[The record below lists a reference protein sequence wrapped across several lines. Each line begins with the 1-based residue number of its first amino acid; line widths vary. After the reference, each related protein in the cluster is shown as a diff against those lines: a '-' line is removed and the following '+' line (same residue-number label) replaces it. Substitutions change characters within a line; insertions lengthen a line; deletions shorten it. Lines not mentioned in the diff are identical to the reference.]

1 MKKRGMMLF
10 VVLGLVPFL
19 MAFRF
24 GGEISYQDPTR
35 FQVDSDGYALMQD
48 VAAGDVDGDGDQD
61 LIILYRS
68 SVAGVPKQARNEVRL
83 YLNKNAELGG
93 PPPTA
98 LGGTP
103 SGTVQAINT
112 LFPSLEVND
121 VANSYNTYYT
131 IYQDGWSG
139 TQGTDPSFGR
149 TSGTR
154 VTGWDSTYDF
164 RSYFTN
170 LAVAYKTVSGKQ
182 VVDYILVSREYGSV
196 TTSYYSSW
204 GYNPRQYAG
213 RIIHLKNPYTGA
225 NPNDVK
231 GPWLN
236 RAGTATHPGNL
247 NYFDVN
253 TADSENNAD
262 AVVPHVDTA
271 PLFPQFYNDDYT
283 WKVPYSSDDV
293 VRGTFNSIE
302 LADIDGDGDYDLYAA
317 PLVYV
322 NATQSGD
329 NNRGS
334 VAAQIYR
341 YRNDGT
347 NNFNNAYNDSSPSS
361 NFLWSDGSTNPIGAQ
376 FGQFRLVDIDKDG
389 RADLLGA
396 QGGGSSYP
404 LSWIQ
409 GTSAGSF
416 ANTKCKNSL
425 LNSAGTLTDINAGNL
440 RAPTSSGDNNHGY
453 PDLILTRAADAQIEI
468 SMYSDDKHNATPAWG
483 KYADFQ
489 AIYTAPVSLTGDNA
503 KTWWWNIKF
512 GRVITADVDNCGENE
527 IIVTVR
533 GRTAQY
539 WIFKKNTIRYLTM
552 NSNELQ

>member
-1 MKKRGMMLF
+1 MKQRGMML
-10 VVLGLVPFL
+10 VVLLGLIPFL

-24 GGEISYQDPTR
+24 GGEISYQDSTK
-35 FQVDSDGYALMQD
+35 FLVNSNGYALIQD
-48 VAAGDVDGDGDQD
+48 IAAGDVDGDGDQD
-61 LIILYRS
+61 LIVLYRLS
-68 SVAGVPKQARNEVRL
+68 TATERRNEVKL

-112 LFPSLEVND
+112 LFPSLYLND
-121 VANSYNTYYT
+121 DTTANPYNTYYT

-149 TSGTR
+149 TSGAR
-154 VTGWDSTYDF
+154 VNGFDSTYDF

-196 TTSYYSSW
+196 TTSYYSNW
-204 GYNPRQYAG
+204 TGYTPRQYAG

-236 RAGTATHPGNL
+236 RAGTATHTGNAM
-247 NYFDVN
+247 NFDA
-253 TADSENNAD
+253 TTPDSD
-262 AVVPHVDTA
+262 HDSTPST
-271 PLFPQFYNDDYT
+271 PQFYNDDYT

-293 VRGTFNSIE
+293 ARGTFNSIE

-322 NATQSGD
+322 NATLSGD
-329 NNRGS
+329 NTRGS

-341 YRNDGT
+341 YTNNGT
-347 NNFNNAYNDSSPSS
+347 NDFNIAYNDASPAA
-361 NFLWSDGSTNPIGAQ
+361 NFLWSDGSTNPIGSQ
-376 FGQFRLVDIDKDG
+376 FGQFRLVDINKDG

-396 QGGGSSYP
+396 QGGGSSYT
-404 LSWIQ
+404 LSWIA

-416 ANTKCKNSL
+416 ANTRCKNSL
-425 LNSAGTLTDINAGNL
+425 LNAAGTLSDINAGNL
-440 RAPTSSGDNNHGY
+440 RAPTTGVTGDNNNGY
-453 PDLILTRAADAQIEI
+453 PDLILTRAADAQIEV
-468 SMYSDDKHNATPAWG
+468 SMYSNVNEATPAWG
-483 KYADFQ
+483 TYSDFQ
-489 AIYTAPVSLTGDNA
+489 AVYTAPTSLTTDNL
-503 KTWWWNIKF
+503 KTWWYNIKF

-527 IIVTVR
+527 IIVTIR

-552 NSNELQ
+552 NFNELQ

>member
-1 MKKRGMMLF
+1 
-10 VVLGLVPFL
+10 LGLVPFL

-35 FQVDSDGYALMQD
+35 FQVNSNAVIQNI
-48 VAAGDVDGDGDQD
+48 VVGDVDGDGDQD
-61 LIILYRS
+61 LIMIYVLKGS
-68 SVAGVPKQARNEVRL
+68 TTEARNEIRL
-83 YLNKNAELGG
+83 YLNQNAELGG

-131 IYQDGWSG
+131 IYQDGVSG
-139 TQGTDPSFGR
+139 TQTVDAKLWRGDSSSTDARSFF
-149 TSGTR
+149 
-154 VTGWDSTYDF
+154 TG
-164 RSYFTN
+164 
-170 LAVAYKTVSGKQ
+170 LAAAYKTVNGKR
-182 VVDYILVSREYGSV
+182 VVDYVLASREYGSF
-196 TTSYYSSW
+196 TAAAYSSQQ
-204 GYNPRQYAG
+204 GNPSYNPRHYAG
-213 RIIHLKNPYTGA
+213 RIIHLKNPYSGA

-231 GPWLN
+231 GAWKN
-236 RAGTATHPGNL
+236 KSGSCDYHPGNA
-247 NYFDVN
+247 NSFDG
-253 TADSENNAD
+253 TT
-262 AVVPHVDTA
+262 VDTNA
-271 PLFPQFYNDDYT
+271 GSSDSVPYLPCPPAKQFYNDDYT
-283 WKVPYSSDDV
+283 WKVPYSSDDTA
-293 VRGTFNSIE
+293 RGTFNTIE
-302 LADIDGDGDYDLYAA
+302 LADIDGDGDYDLYSA

-322 NATQSGD
+322 SGNMFPGD
-329 NNRGS
+329 SIRGS

-341 YRNDGT
+341 YTNNGT
-347 NNFNNAYNDSSPSS
+347 NDFNNAYNDGSPGA
-361 NFLWSDGSTNPIGAQ
+361 NFLWSDGSTNPIGSQ
-376 FGQFRLVDIDKDG
+376 FGQFRLVDINKDG

-416 ANTKCKNSL
+416 ANTRCKNSL

-527 IIVTVR
+527 IIVTIR